1 VNYLAHAWVL
11 RERTPGLVLGA
22 SLPDLLGAWDRRSPR
37 IVAPRFE
44 DEGEHELARGI
55 RAHHAAD
62 ASFHALPAFGESCA
76 AIRGRLEDMKKGGR
90 VRLFFVAHVL
100 LEMLLD
106 AAIVEREPS
115 FGAVYYEALA
125 AAPVG
130 RVAAVLGLEGDFES
144 FLRRFVGSRFL
155 LDYATDEGVARRLE
169 QVLSRGRQALGR
181 DGPRVLMTE
190 LPRLRT
196 LVRERFDDLTL
207 EPIAAAGAV
216 KERKAATEGT
226 ERTETT

>member
-62 ASFHALPAFGESCA
+62 ASFHALPAFGESCV
-76 AIRGRLEDMKKGGR
+76 AIRGRLRSLEEGGR

-106 AAIVEREPS
+106 AAIVEREPG
-115 FGAVYYEALA
+115 FGSVYYEALA

-169 QVLSRGRQALGR
+169 QVLSRGRQRLGASGARAL
-181 DGPRVLMTE
+181 MEE
-190 LPRLRT
+190 LPRLRA
-196 LVRERFDDLTL
+196 LVRERFDALTD
-207 EPIAAAGAV
+207 EPRVAASAV
-216 KERKAATEGT
+216 EKGTATTEDTEGT
-226 ERTETT
+226 ETT